1 MMIVMTHQQ
10 QQQHP
15 TGKLGAAGAGG
26 FAAAPN
32 TSIGAGTLVAN
43 NVDQLFKQN

>member
-15 TGKLGAAGAGG
+15 TGKLGPGGGGG
-26 FAAAPN
+26 FAVAP
-32 TSIGAGTLVAN
+32 SSGIGSATLVAN
-43 NVDQLFKQN
+43 NVD